1 VPINTAFFCKK
12 KLIMLKVFRLTA
24 ILEGISY
31 LLLFGVGM
39 PLKYIAKIPEPNI
52 YIGYA
57 HGFLF
62 IAYVVLAVLF
72 CLEQK
77 WNLKRFM
84 ILFIA
89 SLLPFGT
96 FYADK
101 KYLKP
106 LEV

>member
-1 VPINTAFFCKK
+1 
-12 KLIMLKVFRLTA
+12 MLKAFRIVA

-31 LLLFGVGM
+31 LLLFGLGI
-39 PLKYIAKIPEPNI
+39 PLKYSAKIPEPNI

-62 IAYVVLAVLF
+62 IAYVVLAVVF
-72 CLEQK
+72 CMEVK
-77 WNLKRFM
+77 WGIKRFLK
-84 ILFIA
+84 LFIA

-96 FYADK
+96 FYVEE

-106 LEV
+106 LALTRTKAS